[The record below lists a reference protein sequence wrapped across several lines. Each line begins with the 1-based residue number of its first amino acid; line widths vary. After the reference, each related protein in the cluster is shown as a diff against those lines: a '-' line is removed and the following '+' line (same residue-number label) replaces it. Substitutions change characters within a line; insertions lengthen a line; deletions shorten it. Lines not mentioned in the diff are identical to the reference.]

1 MKLGCSAA
9 SRCLLKAILPL
20 DGGRVRPPRP
30 PMASLTVSSDRT
42 AAYTCGEYGYP
53 QPIAERRSYA
63 PHAGASHPEE
73 FAAILRPF
81 GCEGSEMGQK
91 RCCAY
96 IAAHK

>member
-9 SRCLLKAILPL
+9 SRCLLKAIPPL
-20 DGGRVRPPRP
+20 DAGELP
-30 PMASLTVSSDRT
+30 PMTSLTVSSDRT
-42 AAYTCGEYGYP
+42 AAYTRGECGYP
-53 QPIAERRSYA
+53 QPIVERRSYA

-91 RCCAY
+91 RGCAY
-96 IAAHK
+96 IAVHK